1 MKQLNIAVSGEIFCL
16 HMQTTYLDVLQRRDW
31 CSLKFGSLVKVRK
44 QNPQNVVLQN
54 LKFAFV
60 LNMRKSFRNSE
71 LTFCCKPT

>member
-16 HMQTTYLDVLQRRDW
+16 HMQPTYIDVLQRRNW

-54 LKFAFV
+54 LKLAFV
-60 LNMRKSFRNSE
+60 LNMRKFFRNGE
-71 LTFCCKPT
+71 LTFC